1 MQKSYWRL
9 RETACCEN
17 RPQND
22 FVQFWSFSKKALVL
36 PSGLDLPTNG
46 FERLQ
51 NLHFMDAYKTAE
63 KVPSTNSLL
72 QTWTFITHPR
82 GEGASTGALFLG
94 NGANSGPIQARAF
107 AG

>member
-1 MQKSYWRL
+1 MELFK
-9 RETACCEN
+9 N
-17 RPQND
+17 RT
-22 FVQFWSFSKKALVL
+22 VL
-36 PSGLDLPTNG
+36 PSGLDLLSNG

-72 QTWTFITHPR
+72 QTWTFVTHPH
-82 GEGASTGALFLG
+82 GGTADTGALFLG
-94 NGANSGPIQARAF
+94 NGTNSDPIQARAF